1 MDMSVI
7 SNFTQVT
14 YTNTKLLNITY
25 LLAGKERDACPEKGL
40 AHNVVVQLV
49 SHLANQGYRVYT
61 DNFYT
66 SPDLFCDLHKMGFE
80 ACGTVRSNRK
90 GITPQFQQRKLT
102 LGNLHHKIITIN
114 YLSFSCR

>member
-14 YTNTKLLNITY
+14 YTNTKLLNNNY

-40 AHNVVVQLV
+40 AHNVVVQSV

-61 DNFYT
+61 DSFYT

-90 GITPQFQQRKLT
+90 GITPKFQQHKLT
-102 LGNLHHKIITIN
+102 LGNLHYKIITIN
-114 YLSFSCR
+114 FLSFSCR